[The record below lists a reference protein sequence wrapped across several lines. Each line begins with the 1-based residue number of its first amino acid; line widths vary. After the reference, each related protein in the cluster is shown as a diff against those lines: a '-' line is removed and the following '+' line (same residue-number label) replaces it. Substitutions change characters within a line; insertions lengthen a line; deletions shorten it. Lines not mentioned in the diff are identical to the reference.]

1 MIKDLRRDSGRIA
14 GMIIGE
20 SSLFDE
26 VMESTAALEKELK
39 R

>member
-1 MIKDLRRDSGRIA
+1 MIEDLRCDWGRMA

-26 VMESTAALEKELK
+26 VMESTTALEKELK

>member
-1 MIKDLRRDSGRIA
+1 MIEDLRRDLGRMA
-14 GMIIGE
+14 GMVMGE

-26 VMESTAALEKELK
+26 VMESSAALEKELN